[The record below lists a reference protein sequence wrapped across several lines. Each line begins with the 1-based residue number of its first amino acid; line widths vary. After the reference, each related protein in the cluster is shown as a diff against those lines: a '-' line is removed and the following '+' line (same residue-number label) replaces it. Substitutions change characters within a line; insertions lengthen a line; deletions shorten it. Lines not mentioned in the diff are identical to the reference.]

1 MGEMDIDRGTL
12 IRTIVLAVALI
23 NQFLT
28 AFGLTKIPGTSDEQI
43 LVISTIFTAVTAIIA
58 WFKNNYLTAK
68 GKKQKEV
75 LQKNGLTNA
84 K

>member
-1 MGEMDIDRGTL
+1 MEAMDIDRGTL
-12 IRTIVLAVALI
+12 IRTIVLAVALM

-28 AFGLTKIPGTSDEQI
+28 SFGLTKIPGTTDQQI
-43 LVISTIFTAVTAIIA
+43 LVISTVFTSVTAIIA

-68 GKKQKEV
+68 GIKQKEV